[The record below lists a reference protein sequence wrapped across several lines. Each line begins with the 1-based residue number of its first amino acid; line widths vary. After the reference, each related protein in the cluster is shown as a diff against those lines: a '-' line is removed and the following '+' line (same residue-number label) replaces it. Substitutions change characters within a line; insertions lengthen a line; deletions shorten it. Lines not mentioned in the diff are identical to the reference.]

1 MCVWAAGFRA
11 SPSYA
16 RLTVTAA
23 LVSYTDRNAADGG
36 ALAEQ
41 GNAILR
47 DKDSCPNTTGILV
60 AIERQELVKLGDVFS
75 SLPLPGLDLSHHD
88 LGSVRDHADDTDGS
102 VLHASYRVRVS
113 LHRGVGEEK
122 LACSL
127 LTYPP
132 PRPLDAISIFATATD
147 IREIK
152 DNGRGI
158 QGPIVGLIPEI
169 T

>member
-75 SLPLPGLDLSHHD
+75 SLPLGRSLNGVLRMSYKCRNVLFLECSWIRQSQVDETVLALKLS
-88 LGSVRDHADDTDGS
+88 
-102 VLHASYRVRVS
+102 
-113 LHRGVGEEK
+113 
-122 LACSL
+122 
-127 LTYPP
+127 P
-132 PRPLDAISIFATATD
+132 FAWF
-147 IREIK
+147 
-152 DNGRGI
+152 
-158 QGPIVGLIPEI
+158 GPKPS
-169 T
+169 